1 MQREWMEAQVESL
14 PAASNSIEIAIDL
27 IARARRAV
35 ALTGAGIST
44 PSGIPDF
51 RSLDSGLWK
60 RYNPMQVAT
69 LSAFRYRPEK
79 FFEWLR
85 EVAAEVRMAQP
96 NPAHIAL
103 AQLEAAG
110 YLAAIVTQNMDGLH
124 QRGGARRVYEVHGTL
139 NTVTCIRC
147 YQQFS
152 SEPFIKPFL
161 QSGTIP
167 QCPDCNGILKPDIIL
182 FEEQLPV
189 KTWMNAR
196 AVCRE
201 CDLMLVIG
209 TSLEVMP
216 VAGLPM
222 QALEHNAPLI
232 LINHSPTYL
241 DVRAEVILRE
251 NVAQVLPHIVQEVLA
266 RDPTQ

>member
-1 MQREWMEAQVESL
+1 MERDVPVSL
-14 PAASNSIEIAIDL
+14 PVTSNSIEDAVAL
-27 IARARRAV
+27 ISRAQRAV

-51 RSLDSGLWK
+51 RSPDSGLWK
-60 RYNPMQVAT
+60 RYNPLQVAT

-85 EVAAEVRMAQP
+85 EVVTQVRLAQP
-96 NPAHIAL
+96 NLAHIAL
-103 AQLEAAG
+103 AQLEATG
-110 YLAAIVTQNMDGLH
+110 HLAAIVTQNMDGLH
-124 QRGGARRVYEVHGTL
+124 QRGGARRVHEVHGTL

-152 SEPFIKPFL
+152 SESFIKPFL

-167 QCPDCNGILKPDIIL
+167 KCPDCNGILKPDIIL

-196 AVCRE
+196 AACRE

-222 QALEHNAPLI
+222 QALENNAPLI
-232 LINHSPTYL
+232 VINNSPTYL
-241 DVRAEVILRE
+241 DVRADVILRE
-251 NVAQVLPHIVQEVLA
+251 DVASILPRIVQEVLVC
-266 RDPTQ
+266 DSTQ